1 MDFSLKPPECIFFTL
16 SDGMLNRYI
25 LQDIMINNRFMSP
38 GTHIGLSVDSSRFT
52 VFATVSLL
60 SILTF
65 LLFLLV
71 LIRGGCRN
79 L

>member
-1 MDFSLKPPECIFFTL
+1 
-16 SDGMLNRYI
+16 
-25 LQDIMINNRFMSP
+25 MINNRFMSP
-38 GTHIGLSVDSSRFT
+38 GTHIGLSDIISRLT